1 LKIIIQPKS
10 RISFVDFKELYKH
23 KDLLYFM
30 LSKEIKVMYKQT
42 ILGFSWA
49 IIRPV
54 FSMIIFSFIFGNLAQ
69 IPSDGIPYSIF
80 SYAALVP
87 WTYFSSSLTKS
98 AGSLIQS
105 INVLT
110 KIYFPRIYIPLAPV
124 LAGLLDFLISLS
136 VLFLMMIYFKINL
149 SFNILFLPILILIA
163 VVTSFGL
170 GLWLSALAIQ
180 YRDIRHA
187 VQYLT
192 QLMMYAAPVVW
203 PFSMMSEKYG
213 ETFALYYSIYP
224 MVGVIEGFRSCLL
237 NTNAIPWESIVIGGF
252 SGFLICMSGL
262 LYFNSK
268 EYAFSDVA

>member
-1 LKIIIQPKS
+1 
-10 RISFVDFKELYKH
+10 
-23 KDLLYFM
+23 M